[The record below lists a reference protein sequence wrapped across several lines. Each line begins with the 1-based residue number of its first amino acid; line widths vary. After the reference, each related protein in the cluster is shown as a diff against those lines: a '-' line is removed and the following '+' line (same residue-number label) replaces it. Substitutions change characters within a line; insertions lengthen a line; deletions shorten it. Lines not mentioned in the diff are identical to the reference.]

1 VNSAGGFI
9 ATEKHGM
16 LFVIKFYNSSFP
28 NVKHVDQQS
37 NTYVFWNKPVSTQWT
52 WLNNRF
58 NSDRH
63 RSAIQN
69 LRADIQSVTTSEIPG
84 LYAKLL

>member
-37 NTYVFWNKPVSTQWT
+37 NTYVF
-52 WLNNRF
+52 
-58 NSDRH
+58 
-63 RSAIQN
+63 
-69 LRADIQSVTTSEIPG
+69 
-84 LYAKLL
+84 